1 MTELRWTRD
10 STFHD
15 GQRNFRAR
23 GPGVY
28 DVPEDAVEKYL
39 EHRSGA
45 WERVDDGGGE
55 ESDDD
60 QEDEQDG
67 EPEKES
73 AAEISEDELA
83 EVLDGTIGEVEEALA
98 TGDYDDVLDRLE
110 ALEEDGED
118 RKGVYSAIDD
128 RREE

>member
-1 MTELRWTRD
+1 MTELRWTRE

-15 GQRNFRAR
+15 GQRNFRAT

-28 DVPEDAVEKYL
+28 DVPEAAVEDYL

-45 WERVDDGGGE
+45 WERVDDGGDEE
-55 ESDDD
+55 ESDGN
-60 QEDEQDG
+60 QEDDA
-67 EPEKES
+67 K
-73 AAEISEDELA
+73 ADAELPDDELA
-83 EVLDGTIGEVEEALA
+83 DVLDGTIGEVEEALE
-98 TGDYDDVLDRLE
+98 TGDYDDVLDELE

-118 RKGVYSAIDD
+118 RTGVYSAIDD

>member
-1 MTELRWTRD
+1 MTELRWTRE

-15 GQRNFRAR
+15 GQRNFRAT

-28 DVPEDAVEKYL
+28 DVPEAAVEDYL

-45 WERVDDGGGE
+45 WERVDEGGDEE
-55 ESDDD
+55 ESDSD
-60 QEDEQDG
+60 QEED
-67 EPEKES
+67 
-73 AAEISEDELA
+73 AEADVEFSDDELA
-83 EVLDGTIGEVEEALA
+83 EVLNGTIPEVEEELA
-98 TGDYDDVLDRLE
+98 TGDYDDVLDELE

-118 RKGVYSAIDD
+118 RSGVYSTIDD